1 MGVSHLLFLA
11 FVFRAPVF
19 VVDCEFACCFASVS
33 GCASEA
39 LLGGRVRGRDEDDLY
54 EEGKLD
60 QRLPG
65 T

>member
-1 MGVSHLLFLA
+1 MFFGRPFLSSTVNSPAASLLSA
-11 FVFRAPVF
+11 
-19 VVDCEFACCFASVS
+19 